1 MKSQWRYAISIG
13 LVLLLT
19 LNVSAQTQ
27 TGVVKG
33 KIKEEGGKVLAEVL
47 VQATNVKN
55 KDDKYEAKSD
65 DKGDF
70 TFANLPAGDYTLSF
84 TKQGYRIFTTRKLE
98 VVNGETLKLSRTIEL
113 KREGEP
119 YSVIRGAVLHGV
131 GYTLPNSLVTIE
143 RIDGGKKF
151 KQETVAREGGEFAFR
166 LRAEKAKY
174 RLTATAHGFQTAS
187 IEIEIDSDEV
197 RNVALTL
204 QQAQ

>member
-1 MKSQWRYAISIG
+1 MKLQWRYAISIG
-13 LVLLLT
+13 LVLLLA
-19 LNVSAQTQ
+19 VAAGAQTQ

-33 KIKEEGGKVLAEVL
+33 KVKEQSGKSLADVL

-55 KDDKYEAKSD
+55 KDDKHEAKSD
-65 DKGDF
+65 ANGEF
-70 TFANLPAGDYTLSF
+70 TFASLPAGDYALSF

-98 VVNGETLKLSRTIEL
+98 VVSGETLKLSRAIEL
-113 KREGEP
+113 TREGEP

-174 RLTATAHGFQTAS
+174 RLTANARGFQTAS

-204 QQAQ
+204 QPAQ

>member
-1 MKSQWRYAISIG
+1 MKLQWKYAISAG
-13 LVLLLT
+13 LVLLLAVT
-19 LNVSAQTQ
+19 ACAQTPS
-27 TGVVKG
+27 GVVKG
-33 KIKEEGGKVLAEVL
+33 KVKEQGGKSLAAVL

-55 KDDKYEAKSD
+55 KDDKHEVKSD
-65 DKGDF
+65 DKGEF
-70 TFANLPAGDYTLSF
+70 TFANLPAGDYALSF
-84 TKQGYRIFTTRKLE
+84 TKPGYRIFTTRKLE
-98 VVNGETLKLSRTIEL
+98 VVGGETLTLSRTIEL
-113 KREGEP
+113 AREGEP

-174 RLTATAHGFQTAS
+174 RLTATARGFQTAS
-187 IEIEIDSDEV
+187 IEVEIDSDEV

>member
-1 MKSQWRYAISIG
+1 MKLQSRYAIVTG

-19 LNVSAQTQ
+19 LTICAQTQ

-33 KIKEEGGKVLAEVL
+33 KVKEEGGKALADVL
-47 VQATNVKN
+47 VQATNIKN
-55 KDDKYEAKSD
+55 KDDKHEAKSD
-65 DKGDF
+65 SNGDF
-70 TFANLPAGDYTLSF
+70 TFANLPAGDYALSF
-84 TKQGYRIFTTRKLE
+84 TKQGYRIFTTRRLE
-98 VVNGETLKLSRTIEL
+98 VTVGETLRLSRTIEL

-119 YSVIRGAVLHGV
+119 YSLIRGAVLHGV

-151 KQETVAREGGEFAFR
+151 KQETIAREGGEFAFR

-174 RLTATAHGFQTAS
+174 RLTATARGFQTAS
-187 IEIEIDSDEV
+187 IEVEIDSDEV